1 MATQGGSMAA
11 STAPWTVVEVESF
24 IKEYYDAWGGTDED
38 RIMSYYADD
47 VSLQIPGALMQGQEA
62 VRQEF
67 VRPFIT
73 AFPGNRH
80 FIKNMVFGPGMVVAE
95 FIFEAQHKGPFS
107 GHAPTGA
114 RINLPGS
121 GVYEYDSAK
130 RLITAGRIY
139 FDVGTILQ

>member
-1 MATQGGSMAA
+1 
-11 STAPWTVVEVESF
+11 
-24 IKEYYDAWGGTDED
+24 
-38 RIMSYYADD
+38 
-47 VSLQIPGALMQGQEA
+47 QGQEA

-67 VRPFIT
+67 VRPFIA

-95 FIFEAQHKGPFS
+95 FIFEAQHKGPFG

-114 RINLPGS
+114 RINLPGA

-139 FDVGTILQ
+139 FDFGTLLQTITELPASDPQKAAEALHLNERNLSLIINTIPTFAWSARPD